1 MQLVKHRGNLMVK
14 QAVAPGFAQ
23 TLGEVF
29 KRAEAAREMMAPQSA
44 AGVASYLKDQ
54 HILEQ
59 QRAESWRAVWTPQ
72 DTSIDRLDP
81 YTLRVIGR
89 QEITK
94 AINNSVVRETKQLQL
109 MLRLVSDPAGRNDAN
124 RRMGFLVAT
133 VAEELRRAA
142 GRIGAVRAM

>member
-1 MQLVKHRGNLMVK
+1 
-14 QAVAPGFAQ
+14 
-23 TLGEVF
+23 
-29 KRAEAAREMMAPQSA
+29 MAPQSA
-44 AGVASYLKDQ
+44 AGFASYLKDQ

-72 DTSIDRLDP
+72 DTSVDRLDP